1 MWAFSRLTV
10 AFLVLLVPA
19 GLKAAETEVRTR
31 TLETDRPWQGTL
43 SPGELHAWRIAMG
56 AGQHA
61 AVEIVTASPGVHI
74 RLLDKTGR
82 EVLSRNLS
90 PGPRADVISW
100 VSTGR
105 GSWTVE
111 VTPLPVPSPSPS
123 DYAIWMPVP
132 RTATARDREEWEL
145 DLLRAELERS
155 LGDGNRETALEIL
168 RRLLA
173 AKRRTMADDPV
184 GLASDLEMLGDLF
197 AAFCDGP
204 TAADLITQA
213 LALRETAQG
222 LDHLDVA
229 ASLSLLADM
238 HFFLGQWD
246 AVETTKRR
254 ALDIRLRH
262 FAVGPQAESYRDLGS
277 LYYSEGRFG
286 EAIEAFKRALELFER
301 ERPPSRADIADT
313 RNFLAA
319 VHLERGDLREAQA
332 GFERAADEARSELEH
347 APQVYARVLSNRSFL
362 KRHQGR
368 YAEAKSDLRQ
378 ALELLSRNE
387 SYPADLAGVTLNL
400 ADLERS
406 QQNYEEAT
414 EGFRQAQ
421 ELAKQGLC
429 PDHPDLFYFLNQ
441 YALSLAEQGR
451 HEEAEP
457 LFRQT
462 VRLAKTAFGPD
473 HPMFAQSL
481 YDQARTLSALGRH
494 SEADAAFRQALEL
507 REKTFGVDHPE
518 VAVSKVQRARLILA
532 STGKASDDALSAVEQ
547 ASQVLESTRIYPEQ
561 AIKARGLQADLLRL
575 RGDAAGARQAL
586 AGALQLIETQRLR
599 VGGGEETRSR
609 FLRLYVPFFQRMVD
623 WQIEAGDLA
632 AALEYTERY
641 RARVLQDQLAASG
654 LDLFGGTAGSR
665 LDALERRLAE
675 AQSRIAELHK
685 QLDFTRSRSDTQQ
698 DRGVRIR
705 SLEAS
710 LDAAYRDYESLDE
723 EARNESPRWRSVKH
737 STVRLTD
744 IRSLVPKDGFLLVYQ
759 IGDERSHL
767 FLVPPA
773 PDPPEVYPLEVPAEA
788 AAFLGIPPGPLTT
801 AGARKLVSFED
812 SSSPTG
818 AAQRRH
824 QMWRVLVPVG
834 LWERLRPAAE
844 IVLLPDR
851 GLHNLP
857 FEQLVVKPGT
867 GPGGELYWLDDGP
880 PIRYAPSAG
889 ALHTLAERMD
899 ATDDSDAP
907 PVLTVADPVYDP
919 ADLDTLPAAPLQ
931 SGDPPRPAEERPLD
945 RLPRTAD
952 ESRAILRVFQEVY
965 GEEGDDVKVLLRQQ
979 ATETAVRSALPGRSF
994 IHLGTH
1000 GFVDPQSELFA
1011 GLALTPPGPG
1021 TWPAENDGRL
1031 QLFEIYDLRLAARLV
1046 VLSACDTH
1054 VGHEVEGEGVLTL
1067 ARGFLAA
1074 GARRVVA
1081 SLWQVEEN
1089 STAALMES
1097 FFRRV
1102 LSDYRAGRPIRYS
1115 EALRDAKREIR
1126 AQPEWSDPFFW
1137 APFVLTGIE

>member
-1 MWAFSRLTV
+1 M
-10 AFLVLLVPA
+10 PA

-31 TLETDRPWQGTL
+31 TLAADRPWQGTL
-43 SPGELHAWRIAMG
+43 APGEVHAWRVAMG
-56 AGQHA
+56 AGQRA
-61 AVEIVTASPGVHI
+61 AVEIVTTSPGVHI
-74 RLLDKTGR
+74 RLLDKMGR
-82 EVLSRNLS
+82 EILSLNQS

-100 VSTGR
+100 VSTGG
-105 GSWTVE
+105 GSWMIE

-123 DYAIWMPVP
+123 DYAIWMPVL

-145 DLLRAELERS
+145 DLLKAELERS

-168 RRLLA
+168 QRLLA
-173 AKRRTMADDPV
+173 AARRTMADDPV
-184 GLASDLEMLGDLF
+184 GRASDLEMLGQLF

-204 TAADLITQA
+204 TAADLMTQA
-213 LALRETAQG
+213 LTLRETAQG
-222 LDHLDVA
+222 PDHLDVA
-229 ASLSLLADM
+229 TSLSLLGDM
-238 HFFLGQWD
+238 RFFLGEWD

-262 FAVGPQAESYRDLGS
+262 FTVRPQAESYRDLGV

-286 EAIEAFKRALELFER
+286 EAIEALKRALELFER
-301 ERPPSRADIADT
+301 KHPPSRADLAET
-313 RNFLAA
+313 RNFLAQL
-319 VHLERGDLREAQA
+319 HLERGDLREAQA

-347 APQVYARVLSNRSFL
+347 APDVYARVLNNRSFL

-368 YAEAKSDLRQ
+368 YAEVKSDLRQ
-378 ALELLSRNE
+378 TLELLSRNE
-387 SYPADLAGVTLNL
+387 SYPAELAGTILNL
-400 ADLERS
+400 AEIERL
-406 QQNYEEAT
+406 QENYKEAA
-414 EGFRQAQ
+414 EGFLQAQ
-421 ELAKQGLC
+421 ELAEQALC

-457 LFRQT
+457 WFRQT
-462 VRLAKTAFGPD
+462 VKLASTAFGPD

-481 YDQARTLSALGRH
+481 HDQAGTLSALGRYA
-494 SEADAAFRQALEL
+494 EADAASRQALEL
-507 REKTFGVDHPE
+507 REKIFGVDHPE
-518 VAVSKVQRARLILA
+518 VAVSKVQSARLILA
-532 STGKASDDALSAVEQ
+532 STGKASDAALSAVEQ
-547 ASQVLESTRIYPEQ
+547 AIRVLESTRIYPEE

-575 RGDAAGARQAL
+575 RGDAVGARQAL

-609 FLRLYVPFFQRMVD
+609 FLRLYIPYFQRMVD
-623 WQIEAGDLA
+623 WQIEAGDLG

-641 RARVLQDQLAASG
+641 RARVLQDRLAASG

-665 LDALERRLAE
+665 LAALERRLAE
-675 AQSRIAELHK
+675 TQSRIAELHK
-685 QLDFTRSRSDTQQ
+685 QLDFTRSRSDTQK
-698 DRGVRIR
+698 DRDARLR

-723 EARNESPRWRSVKH
+723 EAKNESPLWRSVKYP
-737 STVRLTD
+737 TVGLAD

-767 FLVPPA
+767 FLVPLAPA
-773 PDPPEVYPLEVPAEA
+773 PPEAHPLEVPADA
-788 AAFLGIPPGPLTT
+788 AALLGIPPGPLTT
-801 AGARKLVSFED
+801 AAARKLVSFED
-812 SSSPTG
+812 SSSPMG
-818 AAQRRH
+818 VSQRLH
-824 QMWRVLVPVG
+824 QIWRVLVPGG

-844 IVLLPDR
+844 VVLIPDR
-851 GLHNLP
+851 WLHSLP
-857 FEQLVVKPGT
+857 FEQLVVEPDASL
-867 GPGGELYWLDDGP
+867 GEEHYWLDDGP

-899 ATDDSDAP
+899 ATDDSGAP
-907 PVLTVADPVYDP
+907 PLLTVADPVYDP
-919 ADLDTLPAAPLQ
+919 ADLDAPSAAEVE
-931 SGDPPRPAEERPLD
+931 SGILPRPAKERPLD
-945 RLPRTAD
+945 RLSRTAD
-952 ESRAILRVFQEVY
+952 ETRAILRVFQDVY
-965 GEEGDDVKVLLRQQ
+965 GEAGNDVKALLREQ
-979 ATETAVRSALPGRSF
+979 ATEAAVRSALPGRSF

-1000 GFVDPQSELFA
+1000 GLVDPESELF
-1011 GLALTPPGPG
+1011 GSLALTPPGPG

-1054 VGHEVEGEGVLTL
+1054 VGREVEGEGVFTL

-1081 SLWQVEEN
+1081 SLWKVEED
-1089 STAALMES
+1089 STATLMEG

-1126 AQPEWSDPFFW
+1126 ARPEWSNPFFW